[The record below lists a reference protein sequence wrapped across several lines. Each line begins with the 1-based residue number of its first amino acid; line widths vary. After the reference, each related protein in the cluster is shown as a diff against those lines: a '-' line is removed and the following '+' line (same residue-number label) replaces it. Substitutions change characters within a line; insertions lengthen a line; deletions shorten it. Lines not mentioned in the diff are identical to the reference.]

1 MAFGIQIPDENIQS
15 FIEYSN
21 KELSECDFS
30 PYYLVDFVWQAN
42 DLNTSAILEI
52 AEYNTIWG
60 QGLEEPKVAIENI
73 HIKADN
79 VVIQGKGNIK
89 VLKISLP
96 NGLNLI
102 QFGSAE
108 NLEQMKKDICPETAR
123 GNNVIT
129 IVGTC
134 QRNVW
139 NDQISAQIKIEG
151 YNIVKKIKYYL

>member
-30 PYYLVDFVWQAN
+30 PYFLVDFIWQAN

-60 QGLEEPKVAIENI
+60 QGLEEPKVTIENI
-73 HIKADN
+73 HIKTDN
-79 VVIQGKGNIK
+79 VIIQGKGNIK

-108 NLEQMKKDICPETAR
+108 KLEQM
-123 GNNVIT
+123 
-129 IVGTC
+129 
-134 QRNVW
+134 
-139 NDQISAQIKIEG
+139 
-151 YNIVKKIKYYL
+151 NIVQKIKYYL